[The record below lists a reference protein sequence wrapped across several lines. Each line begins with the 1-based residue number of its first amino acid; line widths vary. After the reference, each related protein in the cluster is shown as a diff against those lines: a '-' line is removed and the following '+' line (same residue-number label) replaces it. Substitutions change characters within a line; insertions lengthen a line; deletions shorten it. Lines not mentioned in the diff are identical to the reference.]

1 MSVQLPFDQDHPLAV
16 PPGLR
21 ALQASGPIHRIRTAV
36 GDDAWLVTDH
46 TLVRTLLSDP
56 RLGRA
61 HPDPE
66 KAARTGKSALFG
78 GPAGSFDTE
87 EVDHARMRALLQ
99 PHFTPKLMRQLQP
112 RVDALTTGLL
122 DELADHGPPADLH
135 TALALPLPILVICE
149 LLGVPYED
157 RAQFRGWSEAAGNV
171 VDGELSMQGLGS
183 LFGYGRELVS
193 RKRAA
198 PDDDVISRLAITD
211 GVSDDDAAMMSM
223 ALLFAGHETTVVRI
237 GTGALLLLANTDQW
251 QALLDDPTLVPG
263 AVEEMLRASNKGGGG
278 IPRYARADLEIAGT
292 AVLAG
297 DLVLLDTG
305 AANHDHTAFPDPDRL
320 DITRNAAAHLAF
332 GHGLRY
338 CIGTPLARIELRSA
352 FTQLLTRFPTMR
364 LATPVE
370 QLAMRRD
377 TLTGGLTTL
386 PVTW

>member
-1 MSVQLPFDQDHPLAV
+1 MTAQLPFNQDHPLAV

-21 ALQASGPIHRIRTAV
+21 ALQTSATIHRIRTAV

-46 TLVRTLLSDP
+46 ALVRRLLSDA

-66 KAARTGKSALFG
+66 KAARTGRSALFG
-78 GPAGSFDTE
+78 GPSGSFDTE
-87 EVDHARMRALLQ
+87 QVDHARMRALLQ
-99 PHFTPKLMRQLQP
+99 PHFTPKLMRELQP
-112 RVDALTTGLL
+112 RVDALTIGLL
-122 DELADHGPPADLH
+122 DELADHGPPADLQ

-171 VDGELSMQGLGS
+171 ADGELSMQGLAS
-183 LFGYGRELVS
+183 LFGYGKELVG
-193 RKRAA
+193 RKRAM
-198 PDDDVISRLAITD
+198 PTDDVISRLATTD
-211 GVSDDDAAMMSM
+211 GVSDDEAAMLSM

-237 GTGALLLLANTDQW
+237 GMGALLLLANPDQW
-251 QALLDDPTLVPG
+251 QAVLDDPTLVAG
-263 AVEEMLRASNKGGGG
+263 AVEEILRASNKGGGG
-278 IPRYARADLEIAGT
+278 IPRYARTDFEIDGT

-320 DITRNAAAHLAF
+320 DVTRNTAAHLAF

-338 CIGTPLARIELRSA
+338 CIGTPLARIEMRST
-352 FTQLLTRFPTMR
+352 FTQLLARFPTMR
-364 LATPVE
+364 LGKPVQ
-370 QLAMRRD
+370 QLVTRRD
-377 TLTGGLTTL
+377 TLTGGLTAL